1 MADEGN
7 LTAMGRRLRNRA
19 ASAMRGRKARAVLD
33 RAAGRGGTRRA
44 RPAWRTAWA
53 GGVLAG
59 LTLLGMFGMLA
70 TQAESVPGAGATL
83 SLYSSRQEFLIA
95 PLLERYEEI
104 TGVAVEAVF
113 IKKGMLERLKAEG
126 RNSPADLV
134 LTTDVAS
141 LTAMAEAGVLQPV
154 DSAAVEAN
162 VPARYR
168 AADGLWFGLTTRAR
182 AIFYAKDRVD
192 PSELATYEN
201 LTDAKWRG
209 RVCMRSGHHDYNRA
223 LVASMVAHA
232 GEAAAEAWLRGL
244 KANLARK
251 PQGNERAQIRAIAE
265 GVCDVA
271 LGNTY
276 YMGKMKEDPEQRV
289 WAEAVAIFF
298 PNQTGRGTHVNI
310 SGVAVTQSSDD
321 PEAAAAFVE
330 FLSSDEA
337 QRLYAERNYEYPV
350 KAGVEV
356 AREVDSWGA
365 FAADAIALS
374 EVAEHNATATRIAD
388 RVGFDE

>member
-1 MADEGN
+1 M
-7 LTAMGRRLRNRA
+7 TGRRIR
-19 ASAMRGRKARAVLD
+19 D
-33 RAAGRGGTRRA
+33 RAAGASTGGASSGAVRR
-44 RPAWRTAWA
+44 PWSTAWA
-53 GGVLAG
+53 GGTLAG
-59 LTLLGMFGMLA
+59 LSLLGLFGVLA
-70 TQAESVPGAGATL
+70 TQAESVPGAGSSL
-83 SLYSSRQEFLIA
+83 SIYSSRQEFLIA
-95 PLLERYEEI
+95 PLLEHYEEVA
-104 TGVAVEAVF
+104 GVTVEAVF
-113 IKKGMLERLKAEG
+113 IKKGMLERLRAEG

-134 LTTDVAS
+134 QTTDVAS
-141 LTAMAEAGVLQPV
+141 LTAMAEAGVLRPV
-154 DSAAVEAN
+154 RSSTVEAN
-162 VPARYR
+162 VPARFR
-168 AADGLWFGLTTRAR
+168 GEDGLWFGLTTRAR

-192 PSELATYEN
+192 PSQLTTYED
-201 LTDAKWRG
+201 LTDPKWRG

-223 LVASMVAHA
+223 LVASMIAHT

-251 PQGNERAQIRAIAE
+251 PQGNERAQIRAVAE

-276 YMGKMKEDPEQRV
+276 YMGKMKEDEDQRA

-310 SGVAVTQSSDD
+310 SGVGVTRSSDD

-337 QRLYAERNYEYPV
+337 QRLYAENNYEHPV
-350 KAGVEV
+350 KQGVEL
-356 AREVDSWGA
+356 AAEVDSWGA
-365 FAADAIALS
+365 FAADTIPLH
-374 EVAEHNATATRIAD
+374 EVAQHHATAARIVD